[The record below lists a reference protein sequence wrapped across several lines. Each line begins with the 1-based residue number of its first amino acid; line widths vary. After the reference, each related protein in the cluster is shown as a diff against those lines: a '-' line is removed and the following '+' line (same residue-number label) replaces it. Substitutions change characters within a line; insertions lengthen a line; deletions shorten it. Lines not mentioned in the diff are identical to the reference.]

1 MMCGRQS
8 IRSAFLSSKI
18 PDVSTIATRL
28 ASYSDIEQIMKDAF
42 DLSECDDEF
51 LKKFNQG
58 AVEGK
63 KAMTACAKASFDFF
77 VNDAKEIHDKLSQI
91 IMKYK
96 GFDADV
102 TNWNFQRS
110 ETKWMWEES
119 EPIKSDMGFLQQHLD
134 KCRALDGELKQ
145 LESIAK
151 ATTSVYDG
159 PALGQLSS
167 FCPTFLQLS
176 KDGALIL
183 AYICA
188 VNVMENPS
196 TYPDQAASMK
206 GVVQMIKRVGHL
218 NVKDLPAEPLKKRIQ
233 ALLSSCEPHGNEPQ
247 PTDVENLD
255 AVEDK
260 KSKKED
266 KDKKD
271 KKDKKSKKEDKD
283 KNDKK
288 DKKSKK
294 EDQNKHHKQQ
304 ARFS

>member
-1 MMCGRQS
+1 
-8 IRSAFLSSKI
+8 
-18 PDVSTIATRL
+18 
-28 ASYSDIEQIMKDAF
+28 MKDAL

-51 LKKFNQG
+51 LKKLNQG

-188 VNVMENPS
+188 VSVIENPS
-196 TYPDQAASMK
+196 TYPDQAAS
-206 GVVQMIKRVGHL
+206 RVWC
-218 NVKDLPAEPLKKRIQ
+218 R
-233 ALLSSCEPHGNEPQ
+233 
-247 PTDVENLD
+247 
-255 AVEDK
+255 
-260 KSKKED
+260 
-266 KDKKD
+266 
-271 KKDKKSKKEDKD
+271 
-283 KNDKK
+283 
-288 DKKSKK
+288 
-294 EDQNKHHKQQ
+294 
-304 ARFS
+304 

>member
-8 IRSAFLSSKI
+8 IRIAFLSSKV

-77 VNDAKEIHDKLSQI
+77 VNDAKETHDKLFQI

-102 TNWNFQRS
+102 TDWNFERS

-119 EPIKSDMGFLQQHLD
+119 EALKSDMGFLQQHLD

-151 ATTSVYDG
+151 TTTSVYDG

-167 FCPTFLQLS
+167 CSPTFLQLS

-183 AYICA
+183 AYICT
-188 VNVMENPS
+188 VNVIENPS

-218 NVKDLPAEPLKKRIQ
+218 TVKDLPAEPLKKRIQ
-233 ALLSSCEPHGNEPQ
+233 ALLSSCEPHGDETQ
-247 PTDVENLD
+247 STDVANVD
-255 AVEDK
+255 AVEETK
-260 KSKKED
+260 KG
-266 KDKKD
+266 KKD
-271 KKDKKSKKEDKD
+271 VKKD

-294 EDQNKHHKQQ
+294 ESKEDKNKHNKKVKKGQKGDKHD
-304 ARFS
+304 

>member
-8 IRSAFLSSKI
+8 IRIAFLSSKI

-51 LKKFNQG
+51 LKKLNQG
-58 AVEGK
+58 AAEGK

-119 EPIKSDMGFLQQHLD
+119 EALKSDMEFLQQHLD

-145 LESIAK
+145 LQSIAK

-159 PALGQLSS
+159 PAPGQLSS
-167 FCPTFLQLS
+167 CSPTFLQLS

-188 VNVMENPS
+188 VSVIENPS

-218 NVKDLPAEPLKKRIQ
+218 TVKDLPAEPLKKRIQ

-247 PTDVENLD
+247 SKDVANVD
-255 AVEDK
+255 AVEETK
-260 KSKKED
+260 KGKKD
-266 KDKKD
+266 VKKD
-271 KKDKKSKKEDKD
+271 KKDKKSKKEDK
-283 KNDKK
+283 
-288 DKKSKK
+288 
-294 EDQNKHHKQQ
+294 NKHNKKVKKGQKGDKHD
-304 ARFS
+304 